1 MDIDEEES
9 QKDFS
14 RERNKV
20 KNQRHNYTIKEI
32 KIVLTKYKENKS
44 VSETKKFFNIP
55 ITTVSGLVQ
64 KQDLYFSKE
73 NNLSSFKLKPVGRYL
88 DSFEY
93 DNLLLEFIKEGREH
107 DIAITSSEIISKAME
122 IIPNFNDKSYDS
134 LHHWFKCFREKYS
147 YSIRKVT
154 KISQQLPKN
163 HLEKLRE
170 YLYDSIKLTIKY
182 NINNNPHLLANVD

>member
-1 MDIDEEES
+1 MDINEKES
-9 QKDFS
+9 QKVIS
-14 RERNKV
+14 GERNKV

-44 VSETKKFFNIP
+44 VSETTKFFNIP

-134 LHHWFKCFREKYS
+134 LHHWFKRFREKYS
-147 YSIRKVT
+147 YPIRKVT
-154 KISQQLPKN
+154 KI
-163 HLEKLRE
+163 
-170 YLYDSIKLTIKY
+170 
-182 NINNNPHLLANVD
+182 